1 MGLAGWLVLSLIIL
15 IIDQATKISIVQRL
29 EVGESQAVF
38 DFFNIVLLH
47 NRGAAFSFLANE
59 SGWQRWFFTMFSV
72 LAGLV
77 IFWLLQKSHKHNL
90 FASGLSLILG
100 GALGNLIDRL
110 WHGYVVDFLDFH
122 IFDVHWPAFNVAD
135 TAIVV
140 GILLLLVDEIRRV
153 RKA

>member
-15 IIDQATKISIVQRL
+15 IVDQATKISIVQRL
-29 EVGESQAVF
+29 DVGESQTVF
-38 DFFNIVLLH
+38 DFFNIVLVH

-90 FASGLSLILG
+90 FASGLALILG
-100 GALGNLIDRL
+100 GAFGNLIDRL
-110 WHGYVVDFLDFH
+110 WHGYVIDFLDFH
-122 IFDVHWPAFNVAD
+122 LFDFHWPAFNIAD
-135 TAIVV
+135 TAITIGV
-140 GILLLLVDEIRRV
+140 ILLLFDEIRRV
-153 RKA
+153 GKS